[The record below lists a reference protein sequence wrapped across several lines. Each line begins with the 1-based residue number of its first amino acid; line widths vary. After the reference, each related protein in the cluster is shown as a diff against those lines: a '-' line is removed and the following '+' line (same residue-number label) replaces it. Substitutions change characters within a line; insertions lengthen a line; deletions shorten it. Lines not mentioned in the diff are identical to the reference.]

1 MRFDWSTS
9 VFPYST
15 LKLENSVSDEI
26 CCFQVV
32 RIYSFMNKIKLYI
45 RASYFIFPV
54 LKLENNNFLKHFL
67 YLYNLVKTSAKFVSI
82 SEQVKTLDCLLG
94 FHWSAVEF
102 SQTFATVSIGY
113 WNTENMLYFLIIIYN
128 DKLILFLS
136 FGVWVVLLY
145 AVRFLGLW
153 ARSSNSKTRPREIGF
168 NRPHFTSIED

>member
-26 CCFQVV
+26 CCFKVV

-54 LKLENNNFLKHFL
+54 LKLENNNFIKHFL

-94 FHWSAVEF
+94 FH
-102 SQTFATVSIGY
+102 
-113 WNTENMLYFLIIIYN
+113 
-128 DKLILFLS
+128 
-136 FGVWVVLLY
+136 
-145 AVRFLGLW
+145 
-153 ARSSNSKTRPREIGF
+153 
-168 NRPHFTSIED
+168 